1 MSSPLARSLHEL
13 SVGYDT
19 FQHATVIHNSVCD
32 AHLHLLPTSSLG
44 VCQVPEHPR
53 VRCDSYVYHA
63 IQPLWC
69 VRPESF
75 TFQQEG
81 AWWMPIER
89 RLASFSMQTLTS
101 HSRHRASRKRQTIFV
116 MIIKRMTLVTRSS
129 GATLAETCWCPCTT
143 SKKQTNNPTQP
154 CSNCTMRTDSVSR
167 FGVANDCES
176 LDGPQKPT
184 TNDRGG
190 ACSGRLCQH
199 VRSNDCSII
208 Q

>member
-89 RLASFSMQTLTS
+89 RVASFSMQTLTS

-129 GATLAETCWCPCTT
+129 GASTFAHLVVKTCGTHINSP
-143 SKKQTNNPTQP
+143 S
-154 CSNCTMRTDSVSR
+154 
-167 FGVANDCES
+167 
-176 LDGPQKPT
+176 
-184 TNDRGG
+184 
-190 ACSGRLCQH
+190 
-199 VRSNDCSII
+199 
-208 Q
+208 